1 MTTSKALLINL
12 ERSRVDVTISEK
24 YKVLQEVMS
33 KYHGILEELNGFLE
47 ELCHPFKNW
56 RFIVR
61 QARGLALDHFHLL
74 RNHPRGPDAV
84 KLYMDIFLDAIIHS
98 ADRDV
103 KSDAA
108 DHFLLYVQRVI
119 QESREELPRFLD
131 VLDHGFERILHL
143 EEADFFFFTRS
154 FYSIHRLAEELRR
167 HGAPLTTHSRINP
180 LLVRYLETTYRYW
193 LGREDPRRWFC
204 RELGLDA
211 KQLGDLAG
219 VFDPVS
225 HRQLSENE
233 SRLRYLI
240 GDQGLAPEARLEN
253 LLALPGYAHV
263 VERYQ
268 ETPKKILRRHA
279 EKGQGNYRK
288 LIFLFL
294 IMNTGGLASIHEETL
309 RDLNRTLTW
318 LIEHEDIEDL
328 KQLLRKTFAILKSNA
343 KRYPS
348 TALTCV
354 LNMGKAV
361 YQTEES
367 ALVDFF
373 IEAVIDIGFQAPE
386 LQGVGDDGRIR
397 ANVSHVQNI
406 RTWLELIELNPK
418 WSKKLLSAI
427 IVHLALRGVFI
438 KDTDLFPRDITK
450 FLNSDIGPVY
460 NLAKQ
465 LVRLF
470 PAFFNDIGAEGR
482 LRDISTDID
491 EICHR
496 KDPLI
501 HFLRKQSHVESS
513 SQIIDLM
520 EATLSFWRT
529 RERKLL
535 KPYVPPNVY
544 LQIENRGAYIDGVHR
559 IMTRLF
565 EDEQISKSHDLL
577 QVNEKEIEG
586 RLDGLTGVDEVD
598 TQRIKMAISL
608 YKMVYQ
614 KYRLSSLE
622 LGTYLKQIPPGT
634 VPRLAELEAALTE
647 SDARE
652 KLQKLL
658 TYLEYL
664 RSLILSSMAYEVRE
678 DIYRKR
684 HFTVDIPSMYGSY
697 RETKF
702 DALGLTLRLERLVNV
717 LFEELVDAIDLN
729 LITRATFARILDYLG
744 LFARALSLDGIL
756 SMEMKI
762 QLDLLAQSIKSWGF
776 SFTQFLD
783 IFRGLSQAVRNIVND
798 HFNSIHQQ
806 TLKRVLEQVPAETVL
821 PKYRLQSGHLDRE
834 RLTHTAT
841 EIFLREMISS
851 SLGLQQLDLFLTRI
865 LNTLFQQSDK
875 LGRERLRVLLNY
887 DPQRAVTPIAAG
899 GENALDIISLGNKG
913 LNLVKLMQFGF
924 PVPPGFIITTE
935 IFKIR
940 SIVDDYPPAE
950 RNLKEQVAR
959 ELRAL
964 EARSGKAFGSH
975 ANPLLLSVRS
985 GATISQPGMMD
996 SFLNV
1001 GINEEIVQGIIGR
1014 TRHDWF
1020 AWDCYRR
1027 FLQSYGMAFGLP
1039 RDLFDEVIAG
1049 HKEGLGVS
1057 YKRDFTG
1064 AQMKKVA
1071 LTYKDLIRD
1080 HGIELMESPFE
1091 QLYVAISRVFDSWN
1105 SKKAKTF
1112 RKIMGI
1118 SDDWGT
1124 AVTVQHMV
1132 FGNLSQESGSG
1143 VVFTH
1148 RPTWPGDTLSLW
1160 GDFTIGNQGEDVVS
1174 GLVKTLPIS
1183 QKQAKAE
1190 KRTGDLTLENRFPEI
1205 YRTIRGLAERL
1216 VFAEGWGPQEI
1227 EFTFESPLKK
1237 DLYFLQTRDMSI
1249 REAKQGLS
1257 FLASNEGGAQLLG
1270 HAIGVGGGALTGRI
1284 VYNSEEIRHWREK
1297 EPETAL
1303 ILLRSDTVPDDIK
1316 EIYETDGLLTAR
1328 GGSTSHAA
1336 IIASRLGK
1344 TCLVGCADLVCM
1356 ERKSIGFLNDVQL
1369 RAGDWIS
1376 IDGRDGSIYSGI
1388 RKVKGV
1394 G

>member
-1 MTTSKALLINL
+1 MTSKALQINL

-74 RNHPRGPDAV
+74 RNHPKGPDAV
-84 KLYMDIFLDAIIHS
+84 RLYADIFLDAVTRS
-98 ADRDV
+98 QERDV

-108 DHFLLYVQRVI
+108 DHFLLYFQRVI
-119 QESREELPRFLD
+119 QESKDDLPRFLN
-131 VLDHGFERILHL
+131 VLDYGFERIRGL
-143 EEADFFFFTRS
+143 EEADLFLFVRS
-154 FYSIHRLAEELRR
+154 FYPINRLAEELRR
-167 HGAPLTTHSRINP
+167 HGATLTTRSRINA
-180 LLVRYLETTYRYW
+180 LLVKYLQTTYGYW
-193 LGREDPRRWFC
+193 LGREDPQTWFC
-204 RELGLDA
+204 RELGLEVT
-211 KQLGDLAG
+211 QLGGLAEI
-219 VFDPVS
+219 FDPIS

-233 SRLRYLI
+233 NRLRSLI
-240 GDQGLAPEARLEN
+240 SDKRLRPEACLDG
-253 LLALPGYAHV
+253 LLALPGYAQV
-263 VERYQ
+263 VESYHGI
-268 ETPKKILRRHA
+268 PKKILSTQA
-279 EKGQGNYRK
+279 QKGQGNHRK

-309 RDLNRTLTW
+309 RDINRTLTW
-318 LIEHEDIEDL
+318 LIEHEDIENL
-328 KQLLRKTFAILKSNA
+328 KQLLKKTFAILKTNA
-343 KRYPS
+343 KKYPS

-367 ALVDFF
+367 TLVDFF
-373 IEAVIDIGFQAPE
+373 IDAVIDMGFQAPE
-386 LQGVGDDGRIR
+386 LQGVGEDGQIR

-406 RTWLELIELNPK
+406 RTWLELIEMNPR
-418 WSKKLLSAI
+418 WSKRLLSTI

-450 FLNSDIGPVY
+450 FLNSDVEPVY

-465 LVRLF
+465 LARLF

-491 EICHR
+491 EICLR
-496 KDPLI
+496 KDVLI

-513 SQIIDLM
+513 SQIINLM

-529 RERKLL
+529 REKHLL

-559 IMTRLF
+559 IMTHLF
-565 EDEQISKSHDLL
+565 EDERISKTCDLL
-577 QVNEKEIEG
+577 KLNEEELEG
-586 RLDGLTGVDEVD
+586 RLDGLTGIDEVD
-598 TQRIKMAISL
+598 IRRIKMAVGF

-614 KYRLSSLE
+614 KYSLTSVE
-622 LGTYLKQIPPGT
+622 LGNYLKHLPPGT
-634 VPRLAELEAALTE
+634 VPRLAELETALSE
-647 SDARE
+647 PDARA
-652 KLQKLL
+652 KIYKIL

-664 RSLILSSMAYEVRE
+664 RSLILSPLTYEVRE

-684 HFTVDIPSMYGSY
+684 HFTIDIPSMYGSY
-697 RETKF
+697 REAKF

-717 LFEELVDAIDLN
+717 LFEELVDGIDLN
-729 LITRATFARILDYLG
+729 LITRATFSQILDYLG
-744 LFARALSLDGIL
+744 LFSRALSLDGIS

-762 QLDLLAQSIKSWGF
+762 QLDLLAQSLKAWGF

-798 HFNSIHQQ
+798 YFHSVHQQ
-806 TLKRVLEQVPAETVL
+806 NLKRILEQIPAEAVL
-821 PKYRLQSGHLDRE
+821 PKYRLQAGNLDRA
-834 RLTHTAT
+834 RLTHTAI
-841 EIFLREMISS
+841 EVFLREMISA

-875 LGRERLRVLLNY
+875 LRRERLRVLLNY

-899 GENALDIISLGNKG
+899 RGDSLDIISLGNKG
-913 LNLVKLMQFGF
+913 LNLIKLMQFGF

-950 RNLKEQVAR
+950 KNLKEQVAR
-959 ELRAL
+959 ELSAL
-964 EARSGKAFGSH
+964 EARSGKAFGDPE
-975 ANPLLLSVRS
+975 NPLLLSVRS

-1001 GINEEIVQGIIGR
+1001 GINEEIVRGIIRR
-1014 TRHDWF
+1014 TKHDWF

-1027 FLQSYGMAFGLP
+1027 FLQAYGMVFGLP
-1039 RDLFDEVIAG
+1039 RDYFDEVIAR
-1049 HKEGLGVS
+1049 HKTGLGVF

-1105 SKKAKTF
+1105 SAKAKTF

-1124 AVTVQHMV
+1124 AVTVQQMV

-1148 RPTWPGDTLSLW
+1148 RPTWPGDTLRLW

-1174 GLVKTLPIS
+1174 GLVKTIPIS
-1183 QKQAKAE
+1183 QEQAEEE
-1190 KRTGDLTLENRFPEI
+1190 KRRDDLTLENHFPEI

-1216 VFAEGWGPQEI
+1216 IHAEGWGPQEI

-1237 DLYFLQTRDMSI
+1237 DLYFLQTRDMAV
-1249 REAKQGLS
+1249 REPKQGLS
-1257 FLASNEGGAQLLG
+1257 FLAPSEGGAELIG
-1270 HAIGVGGGALTGRI
+1270 HAIGVSGGALTGRI

-1297 EPETAL
+1297 EPETSL

-1316 EIYETDGLLTAR
+1316 EIHETDGLLTAR

-1344 TCLVGCADLVCM
+1344 TCLVGCADLVCV
-1356 ERKSIGFLNDVQL
+1356 EKKSMGSLNNIQL

-1376 IDGRDGSIYSGI
+1376 IDGRKGSIYSGI
-1388 RKVKGV
+1388 MKVKGV
-1394 G
+1394 E

>member
-1 MTTSKALLINL
+1 MTSKALQINL

-33 KYHGILEELNGFLE
+33 KYHGVLEELDSFLE

-74 RNHPRGPDAV
+74 RNHPKGPDAV
-84 KLYMDIFLDAIIHS
+84 ALYVDIFLDAVTL
-98 ADRDV
+98 ARERDV

-108 DHFLLYVQRVI
+108 DQLLLYFQRVI
-119 QESREELPRFLD
+119 QESGGELPRFLN
-131 VLDHGFERILHL
+131 VLDYGFERIRGLG
-143 EEADFFFFTRS
+143 EADFLPFARS
-154 FYSIHRLAEELRR
+154 FYPINRLAEEFHR
-167 HGAPLTTHSRINP
+167 HGGPANTRNQINA
-180 LLVRYLETTYRYW
+180 LLIRYLETSYGYW
-193 LGREDPRRWFC
+193 LGHEDPQIWFC
-204 RELGLDA
+204 RELGLEA
-211 KQLGDLAG
+211 GQLGDSAQI
-219 VFDPVS
+219 FDPVS
-225 HRQLSENE
+225 HRHLRQNE
-233 SRLRYLI
+233 SRLSALI
-240 GDQGLAPEARLEN
+240 RDKRLTPEARLDS
-253 LLALPGYAHV
+253 LLALPGYAQV
-263 VERYQ
+263 VESYREIPKRILKTQ
-268 ETPKKILRRHA
+268 ED
-279 EKGQGNYRK
+279 KGQGKYRK
-288 LIFLFL
+288 LVFLFL

-309 RDLNRTLTW
+309 RDINRTLTW
-318 LIEHEDIEDL
+318 LIEHEDIENL
-328 KQLLRKTFAILKSNA
+328 KQLLTKTFAILKASA
-343 KRYPS
+343 KRYS
-348 TALTCV
+348 GTALSCV

-361 YQTEES
+361 YQTEDS
-367 ALVDFF
+367 VLVDFF
-373 IEAVIDIGFQAPE
+373 IDAVIDMGFQAPE
-386 LQGVGDDGRIR
+386 LQGVGDDGQIR
-397 ANVSHVQNI
+397 ANASHVQNI
-406 RTWLELIELNPK
+406 RTWLELIEMNPK

-427 IVHLALRGVFI
+427 IVHLAMRGVFI

-450 FLNSDIGPVY
+450 FLNSDIAPVY

-465 LVRLF
+465 LARLF

-482 LRDISTDID
+482 LRDVSTDID
-491 EICHR
+491 EICLR
-496 KDPLI
+496 KDLLI

-513 SQIIDLM
+513 SQIVNLM
-520 EATLSFWRT
+520 EATLAFWRT
-529 RERKLL
+529 RDRQLL
-535 KPYVPPNVY
+535 KPYVPPNVF
-544 LQIENRGAYIDGVHR
+544 LQIENRGPYIDGVHR
-559 IMTRLF
+559 IMTHLF
-565 EDEQISKSHDLL
+565 EDEGTSKTSDLL
-577 QVNEKEIEG
+577 RVNEEEIEG
-586 RLDGLTGVDEVD
+586 RLRGITGIESIDI
-598 TQRIKMAISL
+598 QRVKMAISF

-614 KYRLSSLE
+614 KYTLSSVE
-622 LGTYLKQIPPGT
+622 LRDYLKHLPPGT
-634 VPRLAELEAALTE
+634 VPRLAELEAALNE
-647 SDARE
+647 HDARD
-652 KLQKLL
+652 KLDKIL
-658 TYLEYL
+658 TYLKYI
-664 RSLILSSMAYEVRE
+664 RSVILSPLTYEVRE

-697 RETKF
+697 REPKF

-717 LFEELVDAIDLN
+717 LFEELVDGINLN
-729 LITRATFARILDYLG
+729 LITRATFSQILDYLG
-744 LFARALSLDGIL
+744 LFSRALNLDGIS

-762 QLDLLAQSIKSWGF
+762 QLDLLGQSVKAWGF

-798 HFNSIHQQ
+798 HFNSVHQQ
-806 TLKRVLEQVPAETVL
+806 TLKRTLEQIPAEAVL
-821 PKYRLQSGHLDRE
+821 PKYRLQDGGHLDRA

-841 EIFLREMISS
+841 EIFLREVISA

-899 GENALDIISLGNKG
+899 GENNLDIISLGNKG
-913 LNLVKLMQFGF
+913 INLVKLMQFGF
-924 PVPPGFIITTE
+924 PVPPGFIISTE

-950 RNLKEQVAR
+950 KNLKEQVAR
-959 ELRAL
+959 ELSAL
-964 EARSGKAFGSH
+964 ETRSGKAFGNPE
-975 ANPLLLSVRS
+975 NPLLLSVRS

-996 SFLNV
+996 TFLNV
-1001 GINEEIVQGIIGR
+1001 GINEEILQGIIRR
-1014 TRHDWF
+1014 TRHEWF

-1027 FLQSYGMAFGLP
+1027 FLQSYGMVFGLP
-1039 RDLFDEVIAG
+1039 RDLFDEVIAR
-1049 HKEGLGVS
+1049 HKVGLGVS

-1080 HGIELMESPFE
+1080 HGIDLMESPFE

-1105 SKKAKTF
+1105 SAKAKTF
-1112 RKIMGI
+1112 RKIIGI

-1124 AVTVQHMV
+1124 AVTVQQMV

-1148 RPTWPGDTLSLW
+1148 RPTSPGDALGLW
-1160 GDFTIGNQGEDVVS
+1160 GDFSIGNQGEDVVS

-1183 QKQAKAE
+1183 QKQADAE
-1190 KRTGDLTLENRFPEI
+1190 KRTGELTLENHFPEI
-1205 YRTIRGLAERL
+1205 YRTIRELAERL
-1216 VFAEGWGPQEI
+1216 IFAEGWGPQEI
-1227 EFTFESPLKK
+1227 EFTFESPFKK
-1237 DLYFLQTRDMSI
+1237 DLYFLQTRDMGN
-1249 REAKQGLS
+1249 RGPKQGLS
-1257 FLASNEGGAQLLG
+1257 FLATGEGGAQLVG
-1270 HAIGVGGGALTGRI
+1270 HAIGVSGGALTGRV

-1297 EPETAL
+1297 EPETSL

-1316 EIYETDGLLTAR
+1316 EIFETDGLLTAR

-1344 TCLVGCADLVCM
+1344 TCLVGCADLVCI
-1356 ERKSIGFLNDVQL
+1356 EKESIGTLNNTQL

-1388 RKVKGV
+1388 MKVEGV